1 MAVIRYPVED
11 LYKHNDY
18 IKMVQIKKQM
28 SLQQQRV
35 FDTVLASIQEMKKV
49 GLIEEVISEG
59 ELVLDFHIFREQM
72 LKGSKI
78 KKINRSELQ
87 KAMETMVDIKFSY
100 KTDDEVGAFV
110 IFQKARINFEDNKVY
125 LTFGKD
131 FRTENLLPTANYTAL
146 SLTYL
151 NSFSSQYARLLY
163 QYFKMLIGK
172 DIANPFRVDIT
183 LEIDFLHKLLG
194 INSKEHEN
202 YISNNSLFIS
212 RVITPAITQIKE
224 TTDIDASINPI
235 KRGRK
240 ITHIQFMFPPK
251 EEFIGGKKE
260 SISENYGSHE
270 NVLFVPSFTIFK
282 QFREWLLQYMIGKP
296 LVKGPKGYLPDVIIS
311 LSSKGYLHNNNTNAD
326 LSPDDAMEMWSWLFD
341 NQERIGQIELSE
353 REVQCFNLKNKSF
366 FAENSETKMEEKV
379 TIKEISFN
387 ENDDNLVDVIL
398 QKSEGTFI
406 DVKGFFSLEQ
416 LRKTRE
422 VE

>member
-1 MAVIRYPVED
+1 MAGVRYPVED

-49 GLIEEVISEG
+49 GLINEVISEG

-100 KTDDEVGAFV
+100 QTDDEVGAFV

-172 DIANPFRVDIT
+172 DIQHPFRVDIT

-194 INSKEHEN
+194 INKNEHEN
-202 YISNNSLFIS
+202 YINNNSLFIS
-212 RVITPAITQIKE
+212 RVINPAINQINQ
-224 TTDIDASINPI
+224 TTDIDATINPI

-240 ITHIQFMFPPK
+240 ISHIQFLFPPK
-251 EEFIGGKKE
+251 EEFLGEKKDTTNIVE
-260 SISENYGSHE
+260 ANHE
-270 NVLFVPSFTIFK
+270 NVLFIPSFTYFK

-296 LVKGPKGYLPDVIIS
+296 LVKGPKGYLTDVIIS
-311 LSSKGYLHNNNTNAD
+311 LSSKGYLHNNKTDTD
-326 LSPDDAMEMWSWLFD
+326 LSPDDAMEIWSWLFD
-341 NQERIGQIELSE
+341 NQERIGQLELSE
-353 REVQCFNLKNKSF
+353 QEIKCLNLKNRSF
-366 FAENSETKMEEKV
+366 YAENSETNIEEKV
-379 TIKEISFN
+379 MIKEISLS
-387 ENDDNLVDVIL
+387 EKDNDLVNIVL
-398 QKSEGTFI
+398 QKEDGTLVSL
-406 DVKGFFSLEQ
+406 DGFFKLET
-416 LRKTRE
+416 LLKVKFSE
-422 VE
+422 

>member
-202 YISNNSLFIS
+202 YINNNSLFIS
-212 RVITPAITQIKE
+212 RVINPAITQIKD
-224 TTDIDASINPI
+224 TTDIEASINPI

-240 ITHIQFMFPPK
+240 ITHIQFIFPPK
-251 EEFIGGKKE
+251 EEFMGAKKE
-260 SISENYGSHE
+260 SPDDNSASHE
-270 NVLFVPSFTIFK
+270 NVLFVPSFTVFK

-296 LVKGPKGYLPDVIIS
+296 LVQGPKGYLADVIIS
-311 LSSKGYLHNNNTNAD
+311 LSSKGYLHNNNANID

-366 FAENSETKMEEKV
+366 YAENSETKIEEKV
-379 TIKEISFN
+379 TIKEICFN
-387 ENDDNLVDVIL
+387 ESDGNLVDVTL
-398 QKSEGTFI
+398 QKI
-406 DVKGFFSLEQ
+406 DGELIEVKGFFSFEQ
-416 LRKTRE
+416 LKKAKE
-422 VE
+422 VK

>member
-1 MAVIRYPVED
+1 MAGVRYPVED

-49 GLIEEVISEG
+49 GLINEVITEG
-59 ELVLDFHIFREQM
+59 ELILDFHIFREQM

-87 KAMETMVDIKFSY
+87 KAMENMVDIKFSY
-100 KTDDEVGAFV
+100 QTDDEVGAFV

-146 SLTYL
+146 SLTFL

-163 QYFKMLIGK
+163 QYFKMLVGK
-172 DIANPFRVDIT
+172 DILNPFREDIT

-194 INSKEHEN
+194 INVTEHPN
-202 YISNNSLFIS
+202 YVNNNSLFIN
-212 RVITPAITQIKE
+212 RVITPAINQIKE
-224 TTDIDASINPI
+224 TTDLDASINPI
-235 KRGRK
+235 KRGKK
-240 ITHIQFMFPPK
+240 ISHIQFLFPPK
-251 EEFIGGKKE
+251 DELVKNKKNDIPLE
-260 SISENYGSHE
+260 PSHE
-270 NVLFVPSFTIFK
+270 NVLFIPSFTNFK

-311 LSSKGYLHNNNTNAD
+311 LSSKGYLRNDHSTTD
-326 LSPDDAMEMWSWLFD
+326 LAPDDAMEMWTWLFE
-341 NQERIGQIELSE
+341 NQERLGQLDLSDT
-353 REVQCFNLKNKSF
+353 EVKCFNLKNKIF
-366 FAENSETKMEEKV
+366 YAENEATKKEEKV
-379 TIKEISFN
+379 KIQQISFN
-387 ENDDNLVDVIL
+387 EEDKNLVNVTVSKED
-398 QKSEGTFI
+398 GTVHEI
-406 DVKGFFSLEQ
+406 NGFFTLEA
-416 LRKTRE
+416 LLKVKE
-422 VE
+422 VN

>member
-172 DIANPFRVDIT
+172 DISNPFRVDIT

-202 YISNNSLFIS
+202 YINNNSLFIS
-212 RVITPAITQIKE
+212 RVITPAITQIKN
-224 TTDIDASINPI
+224 TTDIEATINPI

-240 ITHIQFMFPPK
+240 ITHIQFLFPPK
-251 EEFIGGKKE
+251 EEFTGAKKE
-260 SISENYGSHE
+260 PLEDHGASHE
-270 NVLFVPSFTIFK
+270 SVLFIPSFTAFK

-296 LVKGPKGYLPDVIIS
+296 LVKGPKGYFSDVIIS
-311 LSSKGYLHNNNTNAD
+311 LSSKGYLHNNSGNID
-326 LSPDDAMEMWSWLFD
+326 LTPDDAMEMWTWLFE
-341 NQERIGQIELSE
+341 NQERIGQLELSE

-366 FAENSETKMEEKV
+366 LAENGETKMEEKV
-379 TIKEISFN
+379 TIKEICFN
-387 ENDDNLVDVIL
+387 ESDDTLVDVKL
-398 QKSEGTFI
+398 QKKDGEI
-406 DVKGFFSLEQ
+406 IEVKGFFLFEQ
-416 LRKTRE
+416 LRKARE

>member
-1 MAVIRYPVED
+1 MAVVRYPVED

-194 INSKEHEN
+194 INNKEHEN
-202 YISNNSLFIS
+202 YINNNSLFIS
-212 RVITPAITQIKE
+212 RVINPAITQIRD
-224 TTDIDASINPI
+224 TTDIEASINPI

-240 ITHIQFMFPPK
+240 ITHIQFIFPPK
-251 EEFIGGKKE
+251 EEFMGAKKE
-260 SISENYGSHE
+260 SQEDNNSSHE
-270 NVLFVPSFTIFK
+270 NVLFVPSFTVFK

-296 LVKGPKGYLPDVIIS
+296 LVQGPKGYLTDVVIS
-311 LSSKGYLHNNNTNAD
+311 LSSKGYLHNSSANAD
-326 LSPDDAMEMWSWLFD
+326 LSPDDAMEMWSWLFE

-353 REVQCFNLKNKSF
+353 REIQCLNLKNKSF
-366 FAENSETKMEEKV
+366 YAENSETKMEEKV
-379 TIKEISFN
+379 TIKEIRFN
-387 ENDDNLVDVIL
+387 ENDESLVDVTL
-398 QKSEGTFI
+398 QKI
-406 DVKGFFSLEQ
+406 DGERIEVKGFFTFEQ
-416 LRKTRE
+416 LKKARE
-422 VE
+422 IK

>member
-1 MAVIRYPVED
+1 MSPRYPVED

-28 SLQQQRV
+28 TLQQQRI
-35 FDTVLASIQEMKKV
+35 FDTVLASIQEMKKA
-49 GLIEEVISEG
+49 GLIDEIISEG
-59 ELVLDFHIFREQM
+59 ELTLDFHIFREQM

-100 KTDDEVGAFV
+100 QTDDEVGAFV
-110 IFQKARINFEDNKVY
+110 IFQKARINFDDNKVY

-172 DIANPFRVDIT
+172 NIANPFRIDIT

-202 YISNNSLFIS
+202 YLNNNSLFIS

-224 TTDIDASINPI
+224 TTDLDASINTI

-240 ITHIQFMFPPK
+240 ITHIQFFFPPK
-251 EEFIGGKKE
+251 EEAISKKKE
-260 SISENYGSHE
+260 DTSQTLLHKENL
-270 NVLFVPSFTIFK
+270 LFIPTFSKFK
-282 QFREWLLQYMIGKP
+282 EFREWLLKYMIGKQ
-296 LVKGPKGYLPDVIIS
+296 LVKGPKGYLPEVIIS
-311 LSSKGYLHNNNTNAD
+311 LSSKGYLHNDMSNND
-326 LSPDDAMEMWSWLFD
+326 LLPDDAMEMWAWLFQ
-341 NQERIGQIELSE
+341 NQERIGQLHLDEKEI
-353 REVQCFNLKNKSF
+353 RCYNLKNKCFMAMDS
-366 FAENSETKMEEKV
+366 TTHREERV
-379 TIKEISFN
+379 TIKSIKPIHN
-387 ENDDNLVDVIL
+387 NDEYVSVVL
-398 QKSEGTFI
+398 QKEDGSDVEI
-406 DVKGFFSLEQ
+406 DNFFTLESLSNV
-416 LRKTRE
+416 RE

>member
-1 MAVIRYPVED
+1 MAGVRYPVED

-49 GLIEEVISEG
+49 GLINEVITEG
-59 ELVLDFHIFREQM
+59 ELILDFHIFREQM

-87 KAMETMVDIKFSY
+87 KAMENMVDIKFSY
-100 KTDDEVGAFV
+100 QTDDEVGAFV

-146 SLTYL
+146 SLTFL

-163 QYFKMLIGK
+163 QYFKMLVGK
-172 DIANPFRVDIT
+172 DILNPFREDIT

-194 INSKEHEN
+194 INVTEHPN
-202 YISNNSLFIS
+202 YVNNNSLFIN
-212 RVITPAITQIKE
+212 RVITPAINQIKE
-224 TTDIDASINPI
+224 TTDLDASINPI
-235 KRGRK
+235 KRGKK
-240 ITHIQFMFPPK
+240 ISHIQFLFPPK
-251 EEFIGGKKE
+251 DELVKNKKNDIPLE
-260 SISENYGSHE
+260 PIHE
-270 NVLFVPSFTIFK
+270 NVLFIPSFTKFM

-311 LSSKGYLHNNNTNAD
+311 LSSKGYLRNDHSTTD
-326 LSPDDAMEMWSWLFD
+326 LAPDDAMEMWTWLFE
-341 NQERIGQIELSE
+341 NQERLGQIDLSDT
-353 REVQCFNLKNKSF
+353 EVKCFNLKNKVF
-366 FAENSETKMEEKV
+366 YAENEATKKEEKV
-379 TIKEISFN
+379 KIQQISFN
-387 ENDDNLVDVIL
+387 EEDKNLVNVIVS
-398 QKSEGTFI
+398 KEDGTVHEI
-406 DVKGFFSLEQ
+406 NGFFTLEA
-416 LRKTRE
+416 LLKVKE
-422 VE
+422 VN

>member
-1 MAVIRYPVED
+1 MAGVRYPVED

-49 GLIEEVISEG
+49 GLINEVITEG
-59 ELVLDFHIFREQM
+59 ELILDFHIFREQM

-87 KAMETMVDIKFSY
+87 KAMENMVDIKFSY
-100 KTDDEVGAFV
+100 QTDDEVGAFV

-146 SLTYL
+146 SLTFL

-163 QYFKMLIGK
+163 QYFKMLVGK
-172 DIANPFRVDIT
+172 DILNPFREDIT

-194 INSKEHEN
+194 INVTEHPN
-202 YISNNSLFIS
+202 YVNNNSLFIN
-212 RVITPAITQIKE
+212 RVITPAINQIKE
-224 TTDIDASINPI
+224 TTDLDASINPI
-235 KRGRK
+235 KRGKK
-240 ITHIQFMFPPK
+240 ISHIQFLFPPK
-251 EEFIGGKKE
+251 DELVKNKKNDIPLE
-260 SISENYGSHE
+260 PSHE
-270 NVLFVPSFTIFK
+270 NVLFIPSFTNFK

-311 LSSKGYLHNNNTNAD
+311 LSSKGYLRNDHSTTD
-326 LSPDDAMEMWSWLFD
+326 LAPDDAMEMWTWLFE
-341 NQERIGQIELSE
+341 NQERLGQLHLSDTE
-353 REVQCFNLKNKSF
+353 IKCFNLKNKIF
-366 FAENSETKMEEKV
+366 YAENEATKKEEKV
-379 TIKEISFN
+379 KIQQISFN
-387 ENDDNLVDVIL
+387 EEDKNLVNVTVSKED
-398 QKSEGTFI
+398 GTVHEI
-406 DVKGFFSLEQ
+406 NGFFTLEA
-416 LRKTRE
+416 LLKVKE
-422 VE
+422 VN

>member
-172 DIANPFRVDIT
+172 DISNPFRVDIT

-202 YISNNSLFIS
+202 YINNNSLFIS
-212 RVITPAITQIKE
+212 RVIIPAITQIKN
-224 TTDIDASINPI
+224 TTDIEAAINPI

-240 ITHIQFMFPPK
+240 ITHIQFLFPPK
-251 EEFIGGKKE
+251 EEFAGAKKE
-260 SISENYGSHE
+260 SSEKHNPSHE
-270 NVLFVPSFTIFK
+270 NVLFVPSFTTFK

-296 LVKGPKGYLPDVIIS
+296 LVKGPKGYFPDIVIS
-311 LSSKGYLHNNNTNAD
+311 LSSKGYLHNNSGNID
-326 LSPDDAMEMWSWLFD
+326 LTPDDAMEMWTWLFE
-341 NQERIGQIELSE
+341 NQERIGQLELSE

-366 FAENSETKMEEKV
+366 YAENDKTKTEEKV
-379 TIKEISFN
+379 TIKEICFN
-387 ENDDNLVDVIL
+387 ESNDTLVDVKL
-398 QKSEGTFI
+398 QKNDGEI
-406 DVKGFFSLEQ
+406 IEVKGFFSFEQ
-416 LRKTRE
+416 LRKARE